1 VLYVVFYFQQSMELT
16 KSVINNIAYQVI
28 GAAIEVHKV
37 LGPGLLES
45 VYHRCLERELQLRKI
60 NFVSEYRIPYC
71 YKGNDINIELRCD
84 FFIENCLVIELKAIE
99 TILPVHQAQ
108 LLTYMKLLD
117 VPKGI
122 LINFNVDNIYYEG
135 QQTLVNELYRNLPD
149 K

>member
-1 VLYVVFYFQQSMELT
+1 MELT
-16 KSVINNIAYQVI
+16 KSFINNIAYQAI
-28 GAAIEVHKV
+28 GAAIEVHKI

-60 NFVSEYRIPYC
+60 NFVSEHRIPYC
-71 YKGNDINIELRCD
+71 YKGSDINIELRCD

-108 LLTYMKLLD
+108 LLTYLKLLD
-117 VPKGI
+117 APKGI